1 MLNSLTIESVQIDVL
16 EAILARLGKAEYE
29 VAKRETIDALLTLWK
44 KEHEELN
51 CLIEQM
57 TGQHFGMPLD
67 IRTLIMNSQEEL
79 VALTVKLTYLCEI
92 LDK

>member
-1 MLNSLTIESVQIDVL
+1 MLDSHTIESIQKDVL
-16 EAILARLGKAEYE
+16 EAIHARLGKAEYE

-67 IRTLIMNSQEEL
+67 IGTLIIKSLEEL
-79 VALTVKLTYLCEI
+79 AVLTAKLTYLCEI